1 MSDNEQKYPA
11 PALAKGLQVIET
23 LQQHGPMILEELAG
37 TTAISK
43 ASLLRIADTLI
54 MLGAVERDAISRKYQ
69 ATVKLIA
76 VNGIAHDKEQLIHSA
91 LVQLS
96 AQTGLTTEWYIQ
108 TADGMMI
115 IDRVE
120 PLDKPVKVVANI
132 GYIRHLKGEF
142 EAVARI
148 AIANKVKIE
157 PDWNQYWNYLQGE
170 IQKISRNEFNQ
181 LLTEATDAECVM
193 DDEYNPNGIRRM
205 AAGVKDSN
213 GKLYGII
220 ALAESFTPDA
230 NSKTKERLAALQQ
243 ISQKLELK
251 LRTDLSL

>member
-1 MSDNEQKYPA
+1 MSNNEQKYPA

-37 TTAISK
+37 MTAISK
-43 ASLLRIADTLI
+43 ASLLRIVDTLI
-54 MLGAVERDAISRKYQ
+54 MLGAVERDTISRKYQ
-69 ATVKLIA
+69 VTVKIIA
-76 VNGIAHDKEQLIHSA
+76 VNGIAHDKEQLIHTA

-115 IDRVE
+115 VDRVE
-120 PLDKPVKVVANI
+120 PVDKPVKVVANI
-132 GYIRHLKGEF
+132 GYIRHLVGEF

-148 AIANKVKIE
+148 AIANKADIE
-157 PDWNQYWNYLQGE
+157 PDWNQYWNYLKGE
-170 IQKISRNEFNQ
+170 IQKISKNEFNQ
-181 LLTEATDAECVM
+181 LVTEATNAECIM
-193 DDEYNPNGIRRM
+193 DNEYNPNGIRRM
-205 AAGVKDSN
+205 AASVKNTN

-230 NSKTKERLAALQQ
+230 NNKTQERLTTLQL
-243 ISQKLELK
+243 ISQKLETKLK
-251 LRTDLSL
+251 AE

>member
-1 MSDNEQKYPA
+1 MKITDNNEQKYPA

-37 TTAISK
+37 ATAISK
-43 ASLLRIADTLI
+43 ASLLRIVDTLI

-76 VNGIAHDKEQLIHSA
+76 VNGIAHDKEQLIHTA

-96 AQTGLTTEWYIQ
+96 TQTGLTTEWYIQ

-115 IDRVE
+115 VDRVE
-120 PLDKPVKVVANI
+120 PLGKPVKVVANI
-132 GYIRHLKGEF
+132 GYIRHLTGEF

-148 AIANKVKIE
+148 AIANRADIE
-157 PDWNQYWNYLQGE
+157 PDWNQYWNYLKGE
-170 IQKISRNEFNQ
+170 IQKLYRAEFNQ
-181 LLTEATDAECVM
+181 LLTEATAAECVM

-205 AAGVKDSN
+205 AVAIKDTN

-230 NSKTKERLAALQQ
+230 NSKIKERLTTLQLTGK
-243 ISQKLELK
+243 KLEAKLK
-251 LRTDLSL
+251 AE